1 MKPERMRAKCH
12 LVRPAVGAPSHRVS
26 YLQQRQP
33 GRGEEVSLKFLTYSV
48 YLTRPNLGPFC
59 AIKWTHNAMVSH
71 CGT

>member
-33 GRGEEVSLKFLTYSV
+33 GRGEEVPLKFLSSEHV
-48 YLTRPNLGPFC
+48 NQIQPRKQ
-59 AIKWTHNAMVSH
+59 AIRRAREE
-71 CGT
+71 G